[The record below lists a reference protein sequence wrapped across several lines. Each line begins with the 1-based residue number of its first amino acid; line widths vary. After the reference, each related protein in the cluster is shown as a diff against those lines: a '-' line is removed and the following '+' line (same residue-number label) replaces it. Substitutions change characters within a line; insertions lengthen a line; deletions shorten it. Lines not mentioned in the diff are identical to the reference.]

1 MSDID
6 NYEIVRQKL
15 SLGSLYAPKHKKIFE
30 LMKILWNEEEI
41 EILSKFE
48 GADKYTSVIALEKST
63 GIPKDKL
70 VTILDELYY
79 KGTIA
84 KVEKVYGLVP
94 ILPGIFERYFIRRTD
109 SEENLAKVA
118 ELFRWFFKSF
128 LPTFLVETNLK
139 FFRPRLPI
147 DAKDKL
153 IEIDESLD
161 VESQILP
168 YELVSQLIDN
178 YEVFTFIPCQ
188 CRLIA
193 EYAGE
198 PCKVAPAEM
207 GCFLAGEG
215 AQSSIERGAPM
226 LSKEEAIE
234 YLKKT
239 EKAGLI
245 HSCVADSSIEST
257 LFICNCCSCHCGA
270 LVAAKEHKYYA
281 TLVSNYTPKINDDL
295 CTKCEICLN
304 KCPMGVIFHKLP
316 NEPDSSDEH
325 MFINE
330 DYCLGCGVC
339 AANCPNDAIKLVKV
353 RDNIPQEKFKIGT
366 KTFLELV

>member
-1 MSDID
+1 MSEID

-15 SLGSLYAPKHKKIFE
+15 ILGPLYAPKHKKVYE
-30 LMKILWNEEEI
+30 LMKILWSKEEI
-41 EILSKFE
+41 KILSYFE
-48 GADKYTSVIALEKST
+48 NADKYNTLRELEKKS
-63 GIPKDKL
+63 GIPKKEIKS
-70 VTILDELYY
+70 ILERLRS

-84 KVEKVYGLVP
+84 KRVTKYSLIP
-94 ILPGIFERYFIRRTD
+94 LLPGIFERYFIYRNDT
-109 SEENLAKVA
+109 EENLKKVA
-118 ELFRWFFKSF
+118 ELYRWFFKNF
-128 LPTFLVETNLK
+128 LPPFLVESKLK
-139 FFRPRLPI
+139 LFRPRLPF
-147 DAKDKL
+147 DAKEKL

-161 VESQILP
+161 VDSQILP
-168 YELVSQLIDN
+168 LELVSQLIDN
-178 YEVFTFIPCQ
+178 YDMFTYIPCQ

-193 EYAGE
+193 EYTGE
-198 PCKVAPAEM
+198 PCEVAPAEM

-215 AQSSIERGAPM
+215 ARSAIEGGFPN

-234 YLKKT
+234 YLRKT

-281 TLVSNYTPKINDDL
+281 TLASNYIPKINNDL

-304 KCPMGVIFHKLP
+304 KCPMGVIYHKLP
-316 NEPDSSDEH
+316 NEPDSSDER

-330 DYCLGCGVC
+330 EYCIGCGVC
-339 AANCPNDAIKLVKV
+339 ATNCPNDAIKLVKV
-353 RDNIPQEKFKIGT
+353 RDNIPTEKYKFGT
-366 KTFLELV
+366 KTFTELV